1 MCEEVFEKVK
11 EPERRY
17 ALGMERLKAHDYAGA
32 RECFEHDADLGFGD
46 AQYRLA
52 MMYERGLGVEENAE
66 ESFRLLSLAAKKHN
80 MYAQMQLGI
89 DYLLG
94 YGVEHDVKKSNGYF
108 EKALKQLTVA
118 AEAGDAEA
126 LNALGDYYGIYLA
139 YANADDCLKAVEYWK
154 KAAELGDAQ
163 GQFNLGCCYEE
174 GSFGLEKDIERARLW
189 LEKAAA
195 QGHGGAKEQLR
206 CLY

>member
-52 MMYERGLGVEENAE
+52 MMYEREWESGHDKKNAE
-66 ESFRLLSLAAKKHN
+66 EGFRLMSLAAENGN

-89 DYLLG
+89 YYNIG
-94 YGVEHDVKKSNGYF
+94 YGVRHDEEKSQDFY
-108 EKALKQLTVA
+108 KRALKQLRIA
-118 AEAGDAEA
+118 AKAGDAEA
-126 LNALGDYYGIYLA
+126 LNALGDYYCVCVVRQ
-139 YANADDCLKAVEYWK
+139 DLKKSVEYWK

-163 GQFNLGCCYEE
+163 GQFNLGCCYKDGYGE
-174 GSFGLEKDIERARLW
+174 LEKDVEKARLW

-195 QGHGGAKEQLR
+195 QGHDGAKEQLR